1 MMNLRLIAALLGL
14 VGLLALTGYAYHKG
28 VLNCKNAELVTIV
41 KGVQQDEKTERAVG
55 KMPVSSLDRALSY
68 WLRD

>member
-1 MMNLRLIAALLGL
+1 MMNLRLLAALLGL
-14 VGLLALTGYAYHKG
+14 VGILGLTGYAYHKG

-55 KMPVSSLDRALSY
+55 KMPITDLDRALSF
-68 WLRD
+68 WMRD